1 MFHDTKILQCAAC
14 LPREEMSMDCLCIA
28 GLLQFL
34 LAALKGWT
42 KVLHGTTSHSGHC
55 PGQEKHRAFFSPC
68 MLVGFFPPVKQN
80 KNQPTKQKNH
90 QGSGEDHVQLGV
102 ILT

>member
-1 MFHDTKILQCAAC
+1 MFHDTKTLQCRAC
-14 LPREEMSMDCLCIA
+14 LPRDEMSVACLCIA
-28 GLLQFL
+28 CLLLFP

-42 KVLHGTTSHSGHC
+42 KVLHGPTSHSGHC
-55 PGQEKHRAFFSPC
+55 LGQEKHHASFSSF

-80 KNQPTKQKNH
+80 KKQTSKQKTL